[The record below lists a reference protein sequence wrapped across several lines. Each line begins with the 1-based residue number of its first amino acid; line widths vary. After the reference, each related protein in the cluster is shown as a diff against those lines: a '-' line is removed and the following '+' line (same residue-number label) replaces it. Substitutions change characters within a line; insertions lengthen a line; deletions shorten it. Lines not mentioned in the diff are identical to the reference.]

1 MLSLVQGGDSIIV
14 ETFAAHIFGIDDA
27 EYQAAGAS
35 IAGGPN
41 EVFTQAD
48 MIIKVKELQASE
60 FCLLREDQILFTYLH
75 LAPDPA
81 QTPALINSGCVAI
94 AYETVT
100 DEHGGLPL
108 LAPMSEVAGRMAVQ
122 AGANCLEISRGG
134 RGMLLG
140 GVPGVQPGKVVVIGG
155 GVVGTNSVFVAKG
168 FGASVTVIDSSLKR
182 LSELD
187 FLYQS
192 ALTTLYSSSDTI

>member
-1 MLSLVQGGDSIIV
+1 MLIGVPKEIKNEEFRVGLTPGTVRTLVQRGHSIIV
-14 ETFAAHIFGIDDA
+14 ETNAAHMIGIDDA

-60 FCLLREDQILFTYLH
+60 FSLLREDQILFTYLH

-81 QTPALINSGCVAI
+81 QTQALINSGCVAI

-100 DEHGGLPL
+100 DEYGGLPL
-108 LAPMSEVAGRMAVQ
+108 LAPMSEVAGKMSVQ
-122 AGANCLEISRGG
+122 VGAWCLETNQGG
-134 RGMLLG
+134 RGILLG
-140 GVPGVQPGKVVVIGG
+140 GVTGVFKDLF
-155 GVVGTNSVFVAKG
+155 SKCF
-168 FGASVTVIDSSLKR
+168 IDFIPPLLNLR
-182 LSELD
+182 
-187 FLYQS
+187 
-192 ALTTLYSSSDTI
+192 I